1 MEKRKHIRYTS
12 TNLLSYICVNANDA
26 VVQQGMGKTLD
37 VSEGGI
43 LLETHVP
50 IDPDNTVHLDIG
62 FKDDV
67 VRLVGEVAYTRKGES
82 GRAES
87 GIHFKTYDDESRQI
101 LRRFIESFNG
111 V

>member
-1 MEKRKHIRYTS
+1 MEKRKHTRYNS
-12 TNLLSYICVNANDA
+12 TNLLSYACVNAENT

-50 IDPDNTVHLDIG
+50 IDPSHKVHLDIG
-62 FKDDV
+62 FRDDV
-67 VRLVGEVAYTRKGES
+67 VAIVGDVAYTRTGKT

-87 GIHFKTYDDESRQI
+87 GIRFGEHSDKDREI
-101 LRRFIESFNG
+101 LLKFIEGFQKG
-111 V
+111 

>member
-1 MEKRKHIRYTS
+1 MEKRKYTRFNS
-12 TNLLSYICVNANDA
+12 SNLLSYTCMNSENM

-50 IDPDNTVHLDIG
+50 IDPQYIVHLDIG
-62 FKDDV
+62 FKDEV
-67 VRLVGEVAYTRKGES
+67 VKIVGNVAYTRQGEN

-87 GIHFKTYDDESRQI
+87 GIRFEDLTGKGNEI
-101 LRRFIESFNG
+101 LLNFIESFKSM
-111 V
+111 